1 MVYGVYFLGIRFLE
15 MDLNEFIELV
25 KESFDDLDTELKPST
40 AYKQIDEWTSMQALI
55 LIAHLDDN
63 LGVVLDADDLKN
75 TNTLEEL
82 YLLVEGK
89 AAN

>member
-1 MVYGVYFLGIRFLE
+1 MNLSA
-15 MDLNEFIELV
+15 FIELV
-25 KESFDDLDTELKPST
+25 KESFDDLETELKPST

-75 TNTLEEL
+75 TNTIEDLHQ
-82 YLLVEGK
+82 LVNEK
-89 AAN
+89 KK

>member
-1 MVYGVYFLGIRFLE
+1 M

-25 KESFDDLDTELKPST
+25 KESFDELETDLTPST

-75 TNTLEEL
+75 TTTIEDL
-82 YLLVEGK
+82 YNLVLKKKK
-89 AAN
+89 A